1 MVCKII
7 NIDVV
12 ARKIITFPAQLPL
25 LQVSSRPHP
34 ASRWAHH
41 SRNVPA
47 APFSTLYIHQMLEKI
62 PKNKSKIAVIV
73 NSKGGCLA
81 QTHLII
87 KKINDVARRNKAQV
101 WTFAQEWAL
110 NAGFLL
116 LASGNRVYVDSSSVV
131 GGLEVG
137 ESKLLRGKIG
147 EYIET
152 VSYSSAPSYLSE
164 LKSNGPIDAAK
175 KAEIE
180 QIYSRFSSE
189 LNLEIRKLRENKIST
204 NSDLKGWFVG

>member
-1 MVCKII
+1 
-7 NIDVV
+7 
-12 ARKIITFPAQLPL
+12 
-25 LQVSSRPHP
+25 
-34 ASRWAHH
+34 
-41 SRNVPA
+41 
-47 APFSTLYIHQMLEKI
+47 MLEKI

-116 LASGNRVYVDSSSVV
+116 LASGNRVYIDSSSVV

-137 ESKLLRGKIG
+137 ESKLLRGKVG

-204 NSDLKGWFVG
+204 NSDLKGWFVGEEAVRAGLADQVGGIHSAFGLKEESSLIDKGDLEKMLERIRKLNISD